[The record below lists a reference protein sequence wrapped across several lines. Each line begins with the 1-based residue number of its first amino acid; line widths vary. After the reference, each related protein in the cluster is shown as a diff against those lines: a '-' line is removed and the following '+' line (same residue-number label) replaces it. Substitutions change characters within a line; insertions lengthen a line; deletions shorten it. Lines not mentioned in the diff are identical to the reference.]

1 MNAHLPIHRIKKL
14 TVLMLLLFLG
24 TYVGAQ
30 TLDTVRIV
38 SKAKRFAP
46 SKHILLMF
54 ELIDT
59 VDASGKNTSMSR
71 SYYFDQRNRSI
82 SSVREYYNPKKPARG
97 TQVIFSFGANK
108 LTAVTVIPPKSTC
121 RNCAST
127 YYYSNDSLSSK
138 QENGHTNVNS
148 AIFIKQ
154 AHDFQA
160 KLPQDLPWGVF
171 DDEII
176 VNGKRM
182 KIRSPY

>member
-1 MNAHLPIHRIKKL
+1 MNAHLSIRRIKKL

-97 TQVIFSFGANK
+97 TQVIYSFGA
-108 LTAVTVIPPKSTC
+108 
-121 RNCAST
+121 
-127 YYYSNDSLSSK
+127 
-138 QENGHTNVNS
+138 
-148 AIFIKQ
+148 
-154 AHDFQA
+154 
-160 KLPQDLPWGVF
+160 
-171 DDEII
+171 
-176 VNGKRM
+176 
-182 KIRSPY
+182 

>member
-14 TVLMLLLFLG
+14 TVLMLLVFMG

-97 TQVIFSFGANK
+97 TQVIYSFGANK
-108 LTAVTVIPPKSTC
+108 LTAVTVIPPRSTC
-121 RNCAST
+121 RNCASQ
-127 YYYSNDSLSSK
+127 YYYTNDSLSSK
-138 QENGHTNVNS
+138 QENGQAKVDP

-154 AHDFQA
+154 ARSFQS
-160 KLPQDLPWGVF
+160 KLPTDLPWGTF

-176 VNGKRM
+176 VNGRKK
-182 KIRSPY
+182 KIKSEY